1 MVEYVVFF
9 GLVITG
15 FVFLGLDMRR
25 SKGVKVD
32 HYIPPYFVELDKC
45 QSPIEKRVL
54 KALWMRDYKPT
65 TQYPIRRYRID
76 VAFPEYRLAIE
87 CDGKEFHSSKKA
99 KAHDRKR
106 DAYLRSIGWKTLRFS
121 GSAINGNMSKVIT
134 RIESEIQKKCSSGC
148 HSEE

>member
-9 GLVITG
+9 GLVSIG
-15 FVFLGLDMRR
+15 FVFLGLDIRR
-25 SKGVKVD
+25 RRKLPVQ
-32 HYIPPYFVELDKC
+32 PTNPYFDQLDKC

-54 KALWMRDYKPT
+54 KALWMRDYKAT

-76 VAFPEYRLAIE
+76 VALPEYRLAIE
-87 CDGKEFHSSKKA
+87 CDGKDFHSSKKA

-121 GSAINGNMSKVIT
+121 GSTINREMSKVIT
-134 RIESEIQKKCSSGC
+134 RIESEIQKKRSIT
-148 HSEE
+148 

>member
-9 GLVITG
+9 GLVISG
-15 FVFLGLDMRR
+15 FVFLGLEIRR
-25 SKGVKVD
+25 SRGLTVD
-32 HYIPPYFVELDKC
+32 QYIPPYFVELDKC

-54 KALWMRDYKPT
+54 KALWMRDYKAT

-76 VAFPEYRLAIE
+76 VALPEYRLAIE
-87 CDGKEFHSSKKA
+87 CDGKDFHSSKKA

-121 GSAINGNMSKVIT
+121 GSTINRDMSKVIT
-134 RIESEIQKKCSSGC
+134 RIESEIQKKRSIT
-148 HSEE
+148 